1 MYIDVHFYMVKTMS
15 VTDLRKNIFDVVE
28 ATRVN
33 KQITRIML
41 HGEVVAEIHPKRVVK
56 KEKVSFDDFIKSI
69 PKVKGLT
76 QEKAEKI
83 YHDGM
88 MKKYGK
94 YLP

>member
-1 MYIDVHFYMVKTMS
+1 MTKTMS
-15 VTDLRKNIFDVVE
+15 VTELRKNIFDIIQ
-28 ATRVN
+28 ATKIN
-33 KQITRIML
+33 KQITKIML
-41 HGEVVAEIHPKRVVK
+41 HGEVVAEIHPKRVAK
-56 KEKVSFDDFIKSI
+56 KEKVNFVDFVKSL